1 MLISVLS
8 SNTVVDDNINS
19 RLSKANVALWCN
31 HGISTATKVTVYRA
45 AILSSLL
52 YGCEGWTSD
61 VNKDL
66 TCKAKAKTKDLSFK
80 DKAKDLT
87 IKAKAKDL
95 I

>member
-1 MLISVLS
+1 MPEPEPDTQKWPDIQPTGTGTGYPV
-8 SNTVVDDNINS
+8 
-19 RLSKANVALWCN
+19 
-31 HGISTATKVTVYRA
+31 HPY
-45 AILSSLL
+45 
-52 YGCEGWTSD
+52 EGWTSD

>member
-1 MLISVLS
+1 VLISVLS

-52 YGCEGWTSD
+52 YGCEGWTLYRHHILKLDEFHLRCGVSE
-61 VNKDL
+61 K
-66 TCKAKAKTKDLSFK
+66 
-80 DKAKDLT
+80 
-87 IKAKAKDL
+87 
-95 I
+95 